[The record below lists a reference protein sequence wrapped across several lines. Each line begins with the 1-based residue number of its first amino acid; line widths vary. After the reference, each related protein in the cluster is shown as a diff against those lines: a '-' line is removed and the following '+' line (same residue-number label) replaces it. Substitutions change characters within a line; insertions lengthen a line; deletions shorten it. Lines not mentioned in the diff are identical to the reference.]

1 MDLALLRAF
10 ESLWPLAIAPVRP
23 TMARLIRRRVYP
35 CQEIKMKLSAAAI
48 LVRFTSAIA
57 IIIGLIFPLSVAL
70 KASAAEPDLKL
81 EQILDRVEAQ
91 YTNKSFQAEFAQE
104 STLKAMDITDF
115 AAGRMYVRY
124 PGMMRW
130 EYEKPEKQV
139 IITDAKKLWIYRP
152 ADNQVMTGSA
162 PAFFSDGKGASFLSD
177 IKLVR
182 QKFKIA
188 LEDSRDNFLY
198 ELTLQPIEKTLD
210 VTDIRLSVTKNT
222 FTVVRIVTYN
232 SYGDENRIELI
243 NHQFNV
249 KLDDQLFSFD
259 IPPGTDVLRIDEQ
272 GAEDR

>member
-1 MDLALLRAF
+1 
-10 ESLWPLAIAPVRP
+10 
-23 TMARLIRRRVYP
+23 
-35 CQEIKMKLSAAAI
+35 MKSSAAATFMHFGTMTALI
-48 LVRFTSAIA
+48 LGLFFSTSYA
-57 IIIGLIFPLSVAL
+57 P
-70 KASAAEPDLKL
+70 AAAADEPELTL
-81 EQILDRVEAQ
+81 EQILGRMEAQ
-91 YTNKSFQAEFAQE
+91 YTDKSFKAEFAQE

-115 AAGRMYVRY
+115 ASGKMYVRY

-177 IKLVR
+177 IKLIR
-182 QKFKIA
+182 QKFNIS
-188 LEDSRDNFLY
+188 LEPSKDNFFY
-198 ELTLQPIEKTLD
+198 ELKLQPLEKTLD

-222 FTVVRIVTYN
+222 FTVIRIITYN

-259 IPPGTDVLRIDEQ
+259 IPPGTDVLQIDE
-272 GAEDR
+272 

>member
-1 MDLALLRAF
+1 
-10 ESLWPLAIAPVRP
+10 
-23 TMARLIRRRVYP
+23 
-35 CQEIKMKLSAAAI
+35 MKSSAAAVFI
-48 LVRFTSAIA
+48 RFLAVIA
-57 IIIGLIFPLSVAL
+57 IMLGLTFSAGF
-70 KASAAEPDLKL
+70 AAAEPELTL
-81 EQILDRVEAQ
+81 EQILDRMEAQ
-91 YTNKSFQAEFAQE
+91 YTNKSFKAEFAQE

-115 AAGRMYVRY
+115 ATGKVFVRY

-182 QKFKIA
+182 QKFEIS
-188 LEDSRDNFLY
+188 LEQSKDNFFY
-198 ELTLQPIEKTLD
+198 ELKLAPQEKNLD

-222 FTVVRIVTYN
+222 FTVIRIITYN

-243 NHQFNV
+243 NHQFNL

-259 IPPGTDVLRIDEQ
+259 IPPGTDVLQIDE
-272 GAEDR
+272 

>member
-1 MDLALLRAF
+1 MKSSPAAIFVQFLTMTTIILAL
-10 ESLWPLAIAPVRP
+10 V
-23 TMARLIRRRVYP
+23 
-35 CQEIKMKLSAAAI
+35 LSTGLVPKAAADE
-48 LVRFTSAIA
+48 S
-57 IIIGLIFPLSVAL
+57 
-70 KASAAEPDLKL
+70 ELKL
-81 EQILDRVEAQ
+81 AEILDRMEAQ
-91 YTNKSFQAEFAQE
+91 YTDKSFEAEFAQE

-115 AAGRMYVRY
+115 AAGKMYVRY

-182 QKFKIA
+182 QKFKIS
-188 LEDSRDNFLY
+188 LEPSTDKFFY
-198 ELTLQPIEKTLD
+198 ELKLQPLEKTLD

-222 FTVVRIVTYN
+222 FTVIRIITVN

-243 NHQFNV
+243 NHRFNV

-259 IPPGTDVLRIDEQ
+259 IPPGTDVLKIDDQ
-272 GAEDR
+272 GTGD

>member
-1 MDLALLRAF
+1 MKPSAEAVFMRFLA
-10 ESLWPLAIAPVRP
+10 V
-23 TMARLIRRRVYP
+23 
-35 CQEIKMKLSAAAI
+35 
-48 LVRFTSAIA
+48 IA
-57 IIIGLIFPLSVAL
+57 IISGLTFSTGFAL
-70 KASAAEPDLKL
+70 KAAAAEPDLKL
-81 EQILDRVEAQ
+81 EQILDRMEAQ
-91 YTNKSFQAEFAQE
+91 YTNKSFKAEFAQE

-115 AAGRMYVRY
+115 ATGKVFVRY

-182 QKFKIA
+182 QKFKIS
-188 LEDSRDNFLY
+188 LEQSKDNFFY
-198 ELTLQPIEKTLD
+198 ELKLYPHEKNLD

-222 FTVVRIVTYN
+222 FTVIRIVTYN

-249 KLDDQLFSFD
+249 KLDNQLFSFD
-259 IPPGTDVLRIDEQ
+259 IPPGTDVLQIDE
-272 GAEDR
+272 